1 MALAGGLGAEI
12 DLAGVPTVAANER
25 GRVAGL
31 PDAVVLFS
39 ESNTRFLCEVRPDAA
54 GEFEAYFVGLP
65 FGRVGTVVDQGRLE
79 IGRSPRPLAERGDG
93 RSAAPPVISTDL
105 ASLKEAW
112 QIPLRW

>member
-12 DLAGVPTVAANER
+12 DLAGAAMVAANER
-25 GRVAGL
+25 DRVAGL

-54 GEFEAYFVGLP
+54 GEFEACFAGLP
-65 FGRVGTVVDQGRLE
+65 CGRVGTVVDHGRLE
-79 IGRSPRPLAERGDG
+79 IGRSVPSLAERGDG

-112 QIPLRW
+112 QQPLRW